1 MWWLKLQMFTRTRET
16 FPSIVFIVASLEKGC
31 WKGRVVMSRKTPVSA
46 DVGNSAGYWGVRGSG
61 LGWGREGA
69 ELTPACLLAGPMG
82 HGN

>member
-1 MWWLKLQMFTRTRET
+1 MFAHAPET
-16 FPSIVFIVASLEKGC
+16 FPSSVFIVALQEKGP
-31 WKGRVVMSRKTPVSA
+31 WKERVVMSRKTPLSA

-69 ELTPACLLAGPMG
+69 DLTPACLLLGPMG

>member
-1 MWWLKLQMFTRTRET
+1 MSTRTPET
-16 FPSIVFIVASLEKGC
+16 FPSIVFIVASQEKGC